1 MNLSDCMAFFID
13 FGPKWLPKDDA
24 GRVQKLNPPRRFLVR
39 LLLGHPGSERGAPE
53 PHFGHPGS
61 QKGAPERHF
70 GCSFLHFFP
79 NLFAGRQHRGDTEN
93 MDKTIEQPRTKGST
107 LATQHTQHVTRVT

>member
-1 MNLSDCMAFFID
+1 MD
-13 FGPKWLPKDDA
+13 FGPKWLLKGDA

-70 GCSFLHFFP
+70 GCSFLQFFLTCLQED
-79 NLFAGRQHRGDTEN
+79 NTAVTQ
-93 MDKTIEQPRTKGST
+93 KTWMKQYSSQGPKAQR
-107 LATQHTQHVTRVT
+107 